1 LQFAQQPEAMTQRK
15 SIAGAIRQAAQ
26 GAVPT
31 PAGAPAPAE
40 PKAPDVL
47 RPFKASTR
55 EGKKMIAAP
64 IDPAAHRQLKML
76 AAELD
81 RKAEDLIRE
90 GLRDL
95 FTKYG
100 KPPIA

>member
-1 LQFAQQPEAMTQRK
+1 MAQRP

-26 GAVPT
+26 GTPPPVEPEINVP
-31 PAGAPAPAE
+31 AAQ
-40 PKAPDVL
+40 
-47 RPFKASTR
+47 RPFRAKTR

-64 IDPAAHRQLKML
+64 VDPAARQTLKVL

-90 GLRDL
+90 ALGDL

-100 KPPIA
+100 KPRIT

>member
-1 LQFAQQPEAMTQRK
+1 MTQRR
-15 SIAGAIRQAAQ
+15 SIAGAIKQAAQ
-26 GAVPT
+26 G
-31 PAGAPAPAE
+31 PAAPAS
-40 PKAPDVL
+40 PDPDQPPQTITP

-64 IDPAAHRQLKML
+64 LDPAAHRQLKML
-76 AAELD
+76 AAELE

-90 GLRDL
+90 AIRDL
-95 FTKYG
+95 FVKHG

>member
-1 LQFAQQPEAMTQRK
+1 VLTTRSGSVAKRQ
-15 SIAGAIRQAAQ
+15 SIAGAIKAAAH
-26 GAVPT
+26 GAQSEGAENRAATGPV
-31 PAGAPAPAE
+31 AAPAQ
-40 PKAPDVL
+40 
-47 RPFKASTR
+47 PFKARTR

-64 IDPAAHRQLKML
+64 VDPAARQQLKVL

-81 RKAEDLIRE
+81 RKGEDLIRE
-90 GLRDL
+90 AIRDL

>member
-1 LQFAQQPEAMTQRK
+1 MAKRQ
-15 SIAGAIRQAAQ
+15 SIAGAIKAAAH
-26 GAVPT
+26 GPVALPE
-31 PAGAPAPAE
+31 PATTEETAPAA
-40 PKAPDVL
+40 L
-47 RPFKASTR
+47 RPFKARTR

-64 IDPAAHRQLKML
+64 VDPAARQQLKML

-90 GLRDL
+90 ALRDL
-95 FTKYG
+95 FVKYG

>member
-1 LQFAQQPEAMTQRK
+1 MAKRR
-15 SIAGAIRQAAQ
+15 SIAGAIRAAAH
-26 GAVPT
+26 GEEPPVNSAT
-31 PAGAPAPAE
+31 TTEAAE
-40 PKAPDVL
+40 P
-47 RPFKASTR
+47 RPFKARTR

-64 IDPAAHRQLKML
+64 VDPAARQQLKML
-76 AAELD
+76 SAELD

-90 GLRDL
+90 ALRDL

>member
-1 LQFAQQPEAMTQRK
+1 MTQRR
-15 SIAGAIRQAAQ
+15 SIAGAIKQAAH
-26 GAVPT
+26 
-31 PAGAPAPAE
+31 GAPSFAVAE
-40 PKAPDVL
+40 PQEARAPVAP

-90 GLRDL
+90 ALRDL
-95 FTKYG
+95 FAKHG

>member
-1 LQFAQQPEAMTQRK
+1 MAKRQ
-15 SIAGAIRQAAQ
+15 SIAGAIR
-26 GAVPT
+26 AVAHGT
-31 PAGAPAPAE
+31 ATEPANDRGPGEGDREVVSRA
-40 PKAPDVL
+40 
-47 RPFKASTR
+47 PFKARTR

-64 IDPAAHRQLKML
+64 VDPAARQQLKVL

-90 GLRDL
+90 ALRDL
-95 FTKYG
+95 FMKYG

>member
-1 LQFAQQPEAMTQRK
+1 MAKRH
-15 SIAGAIRQAAQ
+15 SIAGAIKAAAH
-26 GAVPT
+26 GPELASPER
-31 PAGAPAPAE
+31 PAE
-40 PKAPDVL
+40 EPASP
-47 RPFKASTR
+47 RPFKARTR

-64 IDPAAHRQLKML
+64 VDPAARQQLKVL

-81 RKAEDLIRE
+81 RKAEDLVRE
-90 GLRDL
+90 ALRDL

>member
-1 LQFAQQPEAMTQRK
+1 MAKRH
-15 SIAGAIRQAAQ
+15 SIAGAIKAAAQ
-26 GAVPT
+26 GAAPEEVEADRGT
-31 PAGAPAPAE
+31 AAPAPQ
-40 PKAPDVL
+40 
-47 RPFKASTR
+47 PFRARTR

-64 IDPAAHRQLKML
+64 VDPAARQQLKVL

-90 GLRDL
+90 AIRDL
-95 FTKYG
+95 FAKYG

>member
-1 LQFAQQPEAMTQRK
+1 MAQRK

-26 GAVPT
+26 GEQPAASVPE
-31 PAGAPAPAE
+31 PAASAPAT
-40 PKAPDVL
+40 V
-47 RPFKASTR
+47 RPYRAATR

-64 IDPAAHRQLKML
+64 VDPAAHRQLKML
-76 AAELD
+76 AAETGQ
-81 RKAEDLIRE
+81 KAEELLRE
-90 GLRDL
+90 ALRDL

>member
-1 LQFAQQPEAMTQRK
+1 MTQRK
-15 SIAGAIRQAAQ
+15 SIAGAIKQAAQ
-26 GAVPT
+26 GAATAAPVPAPEPSP
-31 PAGAPAPAE
+31 PAGP
-40 PKAPDVL
+40 
-47 RPFKASTR
+47 RPFRASTR

-90 GLRDL
+90 ALRDL
-95 FTKYG
+95 FTKHG

>member
-1 LQFAQQPEAMTQRK
+1 MMQRR
-15 SIAGAIRQAAQ
+15 SIAGAIKQAAQ
-26 GAVPT
+26 GTPHATPSEPEPNKAVLVS
-31 PAGAPAPAE
+31 
-40 PKAPDVL
+40 PK
-47 RPFKASTR
+47 PFRASTR

-76 AAELD
+76 AAELE

-90 GLRDL
+90 ALRDL
-95 FTKYG
+95 FTKHG

>member
-1 LQFAQQPEAMTQRK
+1 MPKRP
-15 SIAGAIRQAAQ
+15 SIAGAIREAAQAGASQPPPEPITERLSVPQAA
-26 GAVPT
+26 P
-31 PAGAPAPAE
+31 P
-40 PKAPDVL
+40 
-47 RPFKASTR
+47 RPFQAKTR

-64 IDPAAHRQLKML
+64 IDPAARQQLKML

-81 RKAEDLIRE
+81 RKSEDLIRE
-90 GLRDL
+90 ALRDL

>member
-1 LQFAQQPEAMTQRK
+1 MICRLDDREGGTMAKRR
-15 SIAGAIRQAAQ
+15 SIAGAIRAAAHGEEPPADSAATTEAAQ
-26 GAVPT
+26 PRPV
-31 PAGAPAPAE
+31 
-40 PKAPDVL
+40 KA
-47 RPFKASTR
+47 RTR

-64 IDPAAHRQLKML
+64 VDPAARQQLKML
-76 AAELD
+76 SAELD

-90 GLRDL
+90 ALRDL